1 MRVMIA
7 GGGTGGHVIPAL
19 AIAGALKSAYAAE
32 VCFIGTA
39 KGMETRLVPQA
50 GYALELI
57 DVGQL
62 NRVSL
67 ATQLKTMVAL
77 PRGIFHCLN
86 LLRRWRPQVV
96 VGVGGYASGPAMLAA
111 LLRRLP
117 TLAFE
122 PNAVPGLAN
131 RLIGRR
137 ISAAAVNF
145 APTLSYFRNAELT
158 GIPVRAEFFALPP
171 RPPESA
177 PRLLVM
183 GGSQGARALNQ
194 KMPEI
199 ARELLDAV
207 PGLTL
212 LHQAGARHAETTEA
226 AYTASG
232 ASADRWRVQ
241 AFLEDMPKQFAASDL
256 ILARSGASTVA
267 ELAASGKPSLL
278 VPFPQAADDHQRK
291 NAEVLVEGGAAVML
305 LEQEMTATA
314 LLDRLTGL
322 LGNPDRLHEMATSA
336 RTFAH
341 PQAAARIAEMVAAL
355 AS

>member
-199 ARELLDAV
+199 AKQLLDAV
-207 PGLTL
+207 PGLTI
-212 LHQAGARHAETTEA
+212 LHQAGARHAETTEV

-256 ILARSGASTVA
+256 ILGRSGASTVA

-291 NAEVLVEGGAAVML
+291 NAEVLVEGGAAAML

-341 PQAAARIAEMVAAL
+341 PQAAARIAEMVAAI

>member
-158 GIPVRAEFFALPP
+158 GIPVRAEFFALAP

-199 ARELLDAV
+199 AKQLLDAV
-207 PGLTL
+207 PGLTI

-291 NAEVLVEGGAAVML
+291 NAEVLVEGGAAAML

-322 LGNPDRLHEMATSA
+322 LGNPDRLHEMATIA

>member
-158 GIPVRAEFFALPP
+158 GIPVRAEFFALAP

>member
-50 GYALELI
+50 GYPLELI

-67 ATQLKTMVAL
+67 ATQLKTMMAL
-77 PRGIFHCLN
+77 PRGIFHCFD
-86 LLRRWRPQVV
+86 LLRRWQPQVV

-131 RLIGRR
+131 RLIGKR

-158 GIPVRAEFFALPP
+158 GIPVRAEFFALAP

-194 KMPEI
+194 RMPEV
-199 ARELLDAV
+199 AKALLDAV
-207 PGLTL
+207 PGLTI

-267 ELAASGKPSLL
+267 ELAAGGKPSLL

-305 LEQEMTATA
+305 LEQEMTGSA

-341 PQAAARIAEMVAAL
+341 PQAAARIAEIVAAI